1 MMIEE
6 HQSLAQSGAQL
17 VELRLDWLKRMPD
30 LGRLLAERPTPVVVT
45 CRRPM
50 DMGKWRGSEEER
62 LMLLRQAIVAGV
74 EYVDLEVDIARKVPR
89 YGPTRRI
96 VSYHNFKATPDD
108 LEELYGTMRE
118 LDADVLKLATMAN
131 TPEDNVRM
139 LELVAAAP
147 KPTVGFCM
155 GELGLPS
162 RILCGKFGAPW
173 TYATFSSERI
183 MAPGQLSFE
192 EMRDLYHYDEID
204 AQTRVFGVL
213 GDPVGHSYSP
223 LLHNAAFRHEGLNCV
238 YVPFRVPHDLLLP
251 TLKAFESLDVQG
263 YSVTIPHK
271 EQSVQY
277 VRYPDATVK
286 DAGAANTLYR
296 DDRGKWFAT
305 NTDLE
310 AAMRCLRMGLEMKEP
325 DDPHLSGK
333 KVLLLGAGGAAR
345 AIGLGVSR
353 AGAAL
358 VVCNRSKKRGK
369 ELAEQLNCQF
379 INWENRGSVLAD
391 VLINC
396 TPVGM
401 FPNVEETPFPQHW
414 LRDGMLVFDTVYN
427 PENTLLLK
435 QAREHLCFTVSGLE
449 MFVLQA
455 AAQFECFVKK
465 PAPLDFLRET
475 LRQGI
480 SPVRLN

>member
-1 MMIEE
+1 
-6 HQSLAQSGAQL
+6 
-17 VELRLDWLKRMPD
+17 
-30 LGRLLAERPTPVVVT
+30 
-45 CRRPM
+45 
-50 DMGKWRGSEEER
+50 
-62 LMLLRQAIVAGV
+62 
-74 EYVDLEVDIARKVPR
+74 
-89 YGPTRRI
+89 
-96 VSYHNFKATPDD
+96 
-108 LEELYGTMRE
+108 
-118 LDADVLKLATMAN
+118 
-131 TPEDNVRM
+131 
-139 LELVAAAP
+139 
-147 KPTVGFCM
+147 
-155 GELGLPS
+155 
-162 RILCGKFGAPW
+162 
-173 TYATFSSERI
+173 
-183 MAPGQLSFE
+183 
-192 EMRDLYHYDEID
+192 
-204 AQTRVFGVL
+204 
-213 GDPVGHSYSP
+213 
-223 LLHNAAFRHEGLNCV
+223 V